1 MPELVGR
8 IGGRTAVASNDQII
22 SGIRRGVYEAVSQAM
37 QNMPTGGDTVL
48 KVDGEVLGKTVTRYQ
63 RMQAI
68 SANL

>member
-1 MPELVGR
+1 MPEMVGR
-8 IGGRTAVASNDQII
+8 IGNRTAVANNDQII
-22 SGIRRGVYEAVSQAM
+22 SGIRQGVYEAVSQAM
-37 QNMPTGGDTVL
+37 QNVSGGETVL